1 MKKKFFLAMLLM
13 IAMILSACGGGGGS
27 GSSGQTADGK
37 IVIKYIN
44 GFTGGDGDFMKK
56 ITDGFNESQ
65 DKYVV
70 EESQEKDHYTKFK
83 TGNYDLV
90 VIHTDLLDT
99 YRQDKMIQDISGVM
113 ETAGLSPEDFHP
125 VGKDYVSFDDG
136 VFAVPLDI
144 HPMTMFFNKKL
155 SPEAPATYDDLKTL
169 SATLQQEDPNM
180 FATGIPSAGLG
191 EWFIMTMASQNGINL
206 VEGNHMNFSQEKLA
220 DALMTYNDMIFK
232 DKISPPGLGLD
243 GEFQAFMKQV
253 DEGNSSMQT
262 ATALTGPWYYGAVK
276 ETYGDDL
283 GIASVP
289 QLGTQ
294 PGVYGA
300 GHTLALPASVQDDE
314 KKAGIAEFLKY
325 MYTPENLLNWA
336 DSGQAPTHLATMEL
350 VEQEAEKYPL
360 SAQNIKQFES
370 FKGAPKLYQYRE
382 QVRYV
387 VENIYPK
394 VVGEEGM
401 TKEALMAELES
412 ATDQAKQVAE
422 TAPQ

>member
-1 MKKKFFLAMLLM
+1 MKRKLFFALMLVM
-13 IAMILSACGGGGGS
+13 AMILSACGGGGS
-27 GSSGQTADGK
+27 SSGGTTEDGK
-37 IVIKYIN
+37 IIIKYIN

-56 ITDGFNESQ
+56 ITNGFNESQ

-90 VIHTDLLDT
+90 IIHTDLLDT

-113 ETAGLSPEDFHP
+113 ETAGLSPNDFHP
-125 VGKDYVSFDDG
+125 VAKDYVTFDDG

-144 HPMTMFFNKKL
+144 HPLTMFYNKKL
-155 SPEAPATYDDLKTL
+155 APDAPATYEDLKSL
-169 SATLQQEDPNM
+169 SASLQKEDPNM
-180 FATGIPSAGLG
+180 FATGVPSAGLG
-191 EWFIMTMASQNGINL
+191 EWFIMTMAAQNGVDL
-206 VEGNHMNFSQEKLA
+206 VDGNHMNFAQEDLA
-220 DALMTYNDMIFK
+220 EALLSYNDMIFK

-276 ETYGDDL
+276 EAYGDDL
-283 GIASVP
+283 GIASIP

-294 PGVYGA
+294 AGVYGA
-300 GHTLALPASVQDDE
+300 GHTLALPASVQDEE

-350 VEQEAEKYPL
+350 VEQDAEKYPL

-394 VVGEEGM
+394 VVSEQGM
-401 TKEALMAELES
+401 TKEALMAELEN
-412 ATDQAKQVAE
+412 ATEQAKQVAE

>member
-1 MKKKFFLAMLLM
+1 MKRKLFLSVLL
-13 IAMILSACGGGGGS
+13 IVAMILSACGGGGS
-27 GSSGQTADGK
+27 GSSGETADGK

-44 GFTGGDGDFMKK
+44 GFTGGDGEFMKK
-56 ITDGFNESQ
+56 ITNGFNESQ

-90 VIHTDLLDT
+90 LMHTDVLET
-99 YRQDKMIQDISGVM
+99 YRQDKMLQDISGIM
-113 ETAGLSPEDFHP
+113 ETAGISPDDFHP
-125 VGKDYVSFDDG
+125 VAKEQVTFDDG
-136 VFAVPLDI
+136 TFAVPLDI

-155 SPEAPATYDDLKTL
+155 APEAPMTYDEMKSLNDK
-169 SATLQQEDPNM
+169 LQSEDPNV

-191 EWFIMTMASQNGINL
+191 EWFIMTMAAQNG
-206 VEGNHMNFSQEKLA
+206 VEMIDGNHVNFAQEKLA
-220 DALMTYNDMIFK
+220 DALMTYNDMVFK
-232 DKISPPGLGLD
+232 DKVSPPGLGLD

-253 DEGNSSMQT
+253 DEGGSAVQT
-262 ATALTGPWYYGAVK
+262 ATALTGPWYYAAVK

-283 GIASVP
+283 GIASAP
-289 QLGTQ
+289 QLGAQ
-294 PGVYGA
+294 PGVYGG
-300 GHTLALPASVQDDE
+300 GHTLALPASVQDEE

-325 MYTPENLLNWA
+325 MYTPENLANWA
-336 DSGQAPTHLATMEL
+336 DSGQAPTHLATIEL
-350 VEQEAEKYPL
+350 VEKDAEKYPL
-360 SAQNIKQFES
+360 AAQNIKQFDS

-387 VENIYPK
+387 VENVYPK

-401 TKEALMAELES
+401 TKEALMSELEK
-412 ATDQAKQVAE
+412 ATEQAKQVAE